1 MATNRLGGQFMVCWP
16 CALGFGEPDSETLS
30 PLALVD
36 RVRVVLVE
44 RAEHVRGTGD
54 LLDQLAPGGTGG
66 IGLTRDFHASKKT
79 LRMAWKGH
87 AT

>member
-1 MATNRLGGQFMVCWP
+1 MALHRLGGQLMVRWP
-16 CALGFGEPDSETLS
+16 CALGFGEPGETLA